1 MINELFE
8 RLPPEIAFQVLTWR
22 KHETAEM
29 IKKAITYA
37 HNYNCVRPTQMEE
50 KFLSKFLK
58 RKLII
63 EELGY
68 LIDDMKNDN
77 DDNDFYEFFFSYS
90 IPEYINEGFY
100 IMDESDKPPR
110 VNVGHHRDTDYDDD
124 E

>member
-1 MINELFE
+1 MNFPCDIQTILNTFS
-8 RLPPEIAFQVLTWR
+8 Q
-22 KHETAEM
+22 
-29 IKKAITYA
+29 
-37 HNYNCVRPTQMEE
+37 
-50 KFLSKFLK
+50 SLK

-63 EELGY
+63 KELSY
-68 LIDDMKNDN
+68 RIDDMKNDN
-77 DDNDFYEFFFSYS
+77 DDMKNDNDDYDFYEFFFSYS